1 LKTHVRFLFVKLL
14 IKKGVNDQEIL
25 KLLSVLPDFDKDIAK
40 LHLQHLR
47 NKFRPD
53 EDIKPP
59 SKEVPY

>member
-1 LKTHVRFLFVKLL
+1 LNHHVRFLFVKLL

-25 KLLSVLPDFDKDIAK
+25 KLLSVLPNFDRDIAK

-53 EDIKPP
+53 DDIKPP
-59 SKEVPY
+59 GREVPY